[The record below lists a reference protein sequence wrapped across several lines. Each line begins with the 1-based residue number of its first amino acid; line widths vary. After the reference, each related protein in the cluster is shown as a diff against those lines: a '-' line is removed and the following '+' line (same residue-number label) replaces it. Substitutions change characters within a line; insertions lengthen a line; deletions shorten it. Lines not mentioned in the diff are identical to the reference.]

1 MYNDEQENQS
11 NLNWMVATA
20 WRNAFLNYWVHYLKG
35 FEIKQ
40 YVLYLERIPITS
52 ASCIMHITMFVE
64 LAGTY

>member
-1 MYNDEQENQS
+1 M
-11 NLNWMVATA
+11 LATA
-20 WRNAFLNYWVHYLKG
+20 WGNAFVNYWVHYLKG